1 MTLNAVES
9 VRTGWWIEKRGS
21 FTHGELSGGK
31 RFAHGMLFSDKDGD
45 GPFARRIALLVWE
58 LFLFSD
64 LANVLRF
71 GMSGIGKAVPLH
83 GLR

>member
-9 VRTGWWIEKRGS
+9 VRAGWWIEKRGS

-31 RFAHGMLFSDKDGD
+31 RFGHGMLFSDKDGD
-45 GPFARRIALLVWE
+45 GPFACRIALLVWE
-58 LFLFSD
+58 LFLFAD
-64 LANVLRF
+64 WTNVRWF
-71 GMSGIGKAVPLH
+71 GKPGIGKAVPLH